1 MRKFKVTHV
10 ALHYYL
16 FFCATLDSCA
26 WNTSFYF
33 CFLVFFKQELGKF
46 SIKSN

>member
-26 WNTSFYF
+26 FYF
-33 CFLVFFKQELGKF
+33 CFLFFFKQELGKF